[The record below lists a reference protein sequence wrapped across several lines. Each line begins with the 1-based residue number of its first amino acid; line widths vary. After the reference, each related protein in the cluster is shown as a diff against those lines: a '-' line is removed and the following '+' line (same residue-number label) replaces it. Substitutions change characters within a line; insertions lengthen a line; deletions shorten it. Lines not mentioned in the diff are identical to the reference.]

1 VHAVHREGRLAKAE
15 EASISVYANPEG
27 TCLTFGSFEAAWYF
41 ILSMATGTSGIS
53 TFGDALSSHV
63 SCWSYR
69 YMRTLTR
76 SLTRGR
82 WTSLRSWLFIHIN
95 CLSLRSTIL
104 LRFHLALGCLC
115 QTWQCGRF
123 LRWTSLAW
131 SSRFPGWLFW
141 RSISSINVVGFG

>member
-1 VHAVHREGRLAKAE
+1 VHAEHREGRLAKAV
-15 EASISVYANPEG
+15 EASVSAFANPEG

-41 ILSMATGTSGIS
+41 ILSIATGTRGIS

-63 SCWSYR
+63 SCWPYR

-76 SLTRGR
+76 SLTWGR
-82 WTSLRSWLFIHIN
+82 WSSLRSWLFIHIDR
-95 CLSLRSTIL
+95 LSLRSSIL
-104 LRFHLALGCLC
+104 LRLHLALCRLC

-131 SSRFPGWLFW
+131 PSRLSGWLFW
-141 RSISSINVVGFG
+141 RSTGQ